1 LKKVLR
7 LDSRLPPSQQ
17 LVLRQSAPSLAATVA
32 ACLKLS
38 NQGRNFHGSSSSETL
53 LVKLQAL
60 RLLPYLL
67 PGVSARAPFPL
78 AANTIDDG
86 SNTAESADQGTVAG
100 GASSSSSASSCSN
113 LVLEAVDE
121 LVATHFPL
129 KSHEQP
135 RSSAEES
142 AYHQLLSEAFAVVS
156 RSGCLDLLERLQVKT
171 AVNHSILTS

>member
-1 LKKVLR
+1 MKVLR

-17 LVLRQSAPSLAATVA
+17 LLLRTSAPTLAATAA

-38 NQGRNFHGSSSSETL
+38 SNRNSHGSSETL

-67 PGVSARAPFPL
+67 PGSTARAPFPL
-78 AANTIDDG
+78 AENK
-86 SNTAESADQGTVAG
+86 E
-100 GASSSSSASSCSN
+100 SSSSSASAEVVVDAGGGSACSN
-113 LVLEAVDE
+113 IVLEAVDE

-135 RSSAEES
+135 RSSAQES

-156 RSGCLDLLERLQVKT
+156 RSGCLDLLERLQVKIRT
-171 AVNHSILTS
+171 AHVFGYRTK